1 MTQLTYS
8 NSLTRYCV
16 GFSQLISFIC
26 FECSRNKHVLE
37 FFVKLEGSVERT
49 CCNSTSYV
57 SSTKDYVVFNRHIAL
72 WIWESDK
79 LKATRRNTLLSFIR
93 GEYNEKRVQW
103 KIVKYTVG
111 WTVFVNNVE
120 RVCIP
125 FCSFLS
131 ILSFFFP
138 LRFKFSR
145 NWINDKVERCW
156 KVDNFLD
163 TLSSLLAWIN
173 VKWNIFLEVNKNKI
187 FSKNIEINLM
197 KNFDI
202 RVNFK

>member
-1 MTQLTYS
+1 MWLLSRLEIDQSRVVIRESAVILTQLTYS

-79 LKATRRNTLLSFIR
+79 LKATRRNVLYFLLYEENTTR
-93 GEYNEKRVQW
+93 RECNGK
-103 KIVKYTVG
+103 
-111 WTVFVNNVE
+111 
-120 RVCIP
+120 
-125 FCSFLS
+125 L
-131 ILSFFFP
+131 
-138 LRFKFSR
+138 
-145 NWINDKVERCW
+145 
-156 KVDNFLD
+156 
-163 TLSSLLAWIN
+163 
-173 VKWNIFLEVNKNKI
+173 
-187 FSKNIEINLM
+187 
-197 KNFDI
+197 
-202 RVNFK
+202 